1 MNTVSNVPLP
11 GLAPEVPLQPASTVT
26 ASDQGRVLHRLK
38 DIVVTIYAYGLL
50 LFGLLFPFVLAAWQ
64 AMSGSAAP

>member
-11 GLAPEVPLQPASTVT
+11 GLAPELPIQPASAVSTS
-26 ASDQGRVLHRLK
+26 AQRRALYRLK